1 MHKTGNTH
9 VSIWLVIF
17 SVYSRMGRQEAANM
31 STTTTNMLTDR
42 NRSMTDDCKPEETVL
57 NATGE
62 PSQSDVTDQH
72 ITADD
77 TESEQNNEIIIIT
90 TEGSE
95 QGNCNAT
102 VHEVCG

>member
-1 MHKTGNTH
+1 
-9 VSIWLVIF
+9 
-17 SVYSRMGRQEAANM
+17 
-31 STTTTNMLTDR
+31 
-42 NRSMTDDCKPEETVL
+42 MTDDCKQEETVL

-77 TESEQNNEIIIIT
+77 TESEQSNEIIIT